1 MRPHFCFQDGKG
13 RPRQAFLVI
22 FKGHQKLR
30 SGAGQFDQM
39 GRVLLSQRR
48 RQGDQGGAVIDGI
61 DRTFRD
67 NGLA

>member
-1 MRPHFCFQDGKG
+1 
-13 RPRQAFLVI
+13 
-22 FKGHQKLR
+22 
-30 SGAGQFDQM
+30 M